1 MRYVMITIDDIKE
14 IKKLGNK
21 ITYNQQGVIK
31 KQVETFAFI
40 GELMEFFKTM
50 DMDNMDFL
58 DNSTQ
63 EQLQQ
68 LQQYCKFIIPT
79 VDREIRHQQSLLT
92 RAFNEVEGL

>member
-1 MRYVMITIDDIKE
+1 MRYVMITINDIQQIKE
-14 IKKLGNK
+14 LGNK

-40 GELMEFFKTM
+40 GELMEFFKAM
-50 DMDNMDFL
+50 DINNMDFL
-58 DNSTQ
+58 DQSTQ
-63 EQLQQ
+63 EQLEQ

-92 RAFNEVEGL
+92 RTFNEVEGL

>member
-1 MRYVMITIDDIKE
+1 MRYVMITIDDIKQ
-14 IKKLGNK
+14 IKELGNK

-40 GELMEFFKTM
+40 GELMEFFKAM
-50 DMDNMDFL
+50 DINNMDFI
-58 DNSTQ
+58 DSSTQ

-92 RAFNEVEGL
+92 RTFNEVEGL